1 MGDPWAEVLLA
12 FPSLSRIHLFPAIA
26 HPRSQSSPWSEQ
38 RTDPAGLEPQVIPL
52 TTLPTLPS
60 TGPWSLRLLHSPN
73 PQFSLVQTLFVLFLI
88 SYVGDVQI
96 DVEVKK
102 YFCKAGVKG
111 MQVGQ
116 MSGGA
121 IKGAFALNFLRY
133 GQVGGF
139 KNQGWQSLGRDRRP
153 FLRKGFGSPLLIPA
167 TWCLAG
173 DSRATHW
180 RSSYRGGCVDVLYST
195 PGKGKC

>member
-73 PQFSLVQTLFVLFLI
+73 PQFSLVQTLFVLFLT

-116 MSGGA
+116 MSGGCHKRSLCPKFPQIWA
-121 IKGAFALNFLRY
+121 SGRFQKPRLAKSGERQKAFSEERL
-133 GQVGGF
+133 
-139 KNQGWQSLGRDRRP
+139 WIS
-153 FLRKGFGSPLLIPA
+153 
-167 TWCLAG
+167 
-173 DSRATHW
+173 
-180 RSSYRGGCVDVLYST
+180 SSYPSYMVSCG
-195 PGKGKC
+195 